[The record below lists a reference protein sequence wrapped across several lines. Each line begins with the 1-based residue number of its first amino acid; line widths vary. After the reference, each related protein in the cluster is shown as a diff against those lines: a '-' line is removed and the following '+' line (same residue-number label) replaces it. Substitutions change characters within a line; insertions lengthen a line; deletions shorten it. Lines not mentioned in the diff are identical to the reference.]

1 MSYMP
6 RGAMAVLLNAMRAEP
21 DRIWTTQDAAAVSG
35 LPYRRVGAHA
45 AYAVSEGVMFRSR
58 AGKFTLY
65 ALRPFTDAPKPKP
78 APVKVMR
85 REWSPR
91 DDYRV
96 PKVVPGWRPPQ
107 MVCARLAANDSSRRA
122 TA

>member
-21 DRIWTTQDAAAVSG
+21 DRVWTTHDAAAVFG

-45 AYAVSEGVMFRSR
+45 AYAVSEGVMFRTK
-58 AGKFTLY
+58 AGKTTLY
-65 ALRPFTDAPKPKP
+65 ALRPFTKSAPPKP
-78 APVKVMR
+78 APAKVTPQGWKP
-85 REWSPR
+85 E

-107 MVCARLAANDSSRRA
+107 MVCARLEA
-122 TA
+122 